1 MAANINVCFSAGS
14 GILTEADGSVYEGG
28 FHKSMRHGEGMQ
40 MYRYTVDIQYMQTV
54 QVSRFRRDSST

>member
-1 MAANINVCFSAGS
+1 MAANINVCFSVGS

-40 MYRYTVDIQYMQTV
+40 MYRYTGRIQ
-54 QVSRFRRDSST
+54 

>member
-1 MAANINVCFSAGS
+1 MAANINVRFAIGS

-40 MYRYTVDIQYMQTV
+40 MYRYTGQWSHSIVLY
-54 QVSRFRRDSST
+54 